1 MILFNWKKIVKDTG
15 GKTNDIL
22 SIIHW
27 LPYKQVPTNKK
38 DRIFRYFEKN
48 YEGDCFLVNPESI
61 FLKRRNY
68 EMAEI
73 MQYISLASF
82 RSFVKYV
89 HGRTTTL
96 DFFHA
101 NVEEDA
107 IDNNRLLTLEDGL
120 IHFKYEDAM
129 IKIWL

>member
-15 GKTNDIL
+15 GKTKDIL
-22 SIIHW
+22 AVMHW
-27 LPYKQVPTNKK
+27 LTYKQFPSNTK
-38 DRIFRYFEKN
+38 DRIYRYFEDN
-48 YEGDCFLVNPESI
+48 YHGDSFLVCPESI
-61 FLKRRNY
+61 FLKRQNY
-68 EMAEI
+68 GVTEI
-73 MQYISLASF
+73 MQYFSLASR
-82 RSFVKYV
+82 RSFAKYV

-120 IHFKYEDAM
+120 IHFKYEDARRE
-129 IKIWL
+129 IWL